1 MRNIWS
7 YIVGFVLLIGVAIAF
22 YNGISTSEP
31 IIESGTQ
38 KTSPSAAKN
47 DKDSSRSVS
56 PDASFSKIPISKTDL
71 VVGSESAPVTIIEY
85 SSLTCPHCSDFH
97 KKVLP
102 VIKREFVDTNK
113 VRLVYRDF
121 PLDQW
126 ALRASIIARCAGP
139 KRRYRF
145 IQTFFLQQ
153 EKWTQKDPAAGLVAL
168 AKLGGLQTPSLEKC
182 LSDQKM
188 IDTVIEERLTATKQ
202 FAIRSTPTIIVNG
215 DLFSG
220 GLDVEQLRSVIKEKL
235 KKPKG

>member
-1 MRNIWS
+1 MRNIWP
-7 YIVGFVLLIGVAIAF
+7 YIVGVVLLIGGAIAI

-31 IIESGTQ
+31 IIGNGTQ
-38 KTSPSAAKN
+38 TTSLNPAKN
-47 DKDSSRSVS
+47 DEVSKLSVS
-56 PDASFSKIPISKTDL
+56 PDASFSEIPIDKTDL
-71 VVGSESAPVTIIEY
+71 IVGNKSAPVTIIEY

-102 VIKREFVDTNK
+102 IIKREFVETNK

-139 KRRYRF
+139 ERRYRF

-153 EKWTQKDPAAGLVAL
+153 EQWTSGDPAAGLVAL
-168 AKLGGLQTPSLEKC
+168 AKLGGLTTASLEKC

-188 IDTVIEERLTATKQ
+188 IDTVIKERLAATQQ

-215 DLFSG
+215 DLYSG

-235 KKPKG
+235 KTPKG

>member
-1 MRNIWS
+1 MQNIWL
-7 YIVGFVLLIGVAIAF
+7 YIVGFVLLIGGAIAI
-22 YNGISTSEP
+22 YNGISTSKP
-31 IIESGTQ
+31 IIESETHS
-38 KTSPSAAKN
+38 TSGNTAKD
-47 DKDSSRSVS
+47 DKETKLSLS
-56 PDASFSKIPISKTDL
+56 PDARFSEITIDKTDL
-71 VVGSESAPVTIIEY
+71 IVGNESAPVTIIEY

-145 IQTFFLQQ
+145 IQIFFLQQ
-153 EKWTQKDPAAGLVAL
+153 EQWTSGDPAAGLVAL
-168 AKLGGLQTPSLEKC
+168 AKLGGLTTSSLEKC
-182 LSDQKM
+182 LSDEQM
-188 IDTVIEERLTATKQ
+188 IDSVIKERLAATKQ

-215 DLFSG
+215 DLYSG
-220 GLDVEQLRSVIKEKL
+220 GLDIEQLRSVIEEKL
-235 KKPKG
+235 KTPKG

>member
-1 MRNIWS
+1 MRNIWP

-31 IIESGTQ
+31 IIKSGTQ
-38 KTSPSAAKN
+38 TTSLSTAN
-47 DKDSSRSVS
+47 SDKESKRGVS
-56 PDASFSKIPISKTDL
+56 PDASFSEITIDETDL
-71 VVGSESAPVTIIEY
+71 IVGNKSASVTIIEY

-113 VRLVYRDF
+113 VRLIYRDF

-126 ALRASIIARCAGP
+126 ALKASIIARCAGP

-153 EKWTQKDPAAGLVAL
+153 EQWTSGDPAAGLVAL
-168 AKLGGLQTPSLEKC
+168 AKLGGLTTSSLEKC
-182 LSDQKM
+182 LSDKQM
-188 IDTVIEERLTATKQ
+188 IDSVIKERLAATKQ

-215 DLFSG
+215 DLYSG
-220 GLDVEQLRSVIKEKL
+220 GLDIEQLRSVIEEKL
-235 KKPKG
+235 KIPKG